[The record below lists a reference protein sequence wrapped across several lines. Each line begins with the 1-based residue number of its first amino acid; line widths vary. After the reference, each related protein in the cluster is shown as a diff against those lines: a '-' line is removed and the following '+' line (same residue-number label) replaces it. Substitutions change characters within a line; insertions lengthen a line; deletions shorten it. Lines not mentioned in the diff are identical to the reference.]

1 MTSGR
6 KRRLLC
12 NGEDT
17 GCVGDRQHHWTRKRA
32 DFPVV
37 PHAREL
43 GKSAYATK
51 QMTTQAAGAVSSEAA
66 EWYAIDW
73 AIIHR
78 NVRRVQVRIAQLRRR
93 KADRARG
100 EPCNACRPTP
110 AKTAADRGAQT

>member
-51 QMTTQAAGAVSSEAA
+51 QMTTQAVGAVSSEAA

-78 NVRRVQVRIAQLRRR
+78 NVRRLQVRIAQLRRR
-93 KADRARG
+93 KADGARC
-100 EPCNACRPTP
+100 EPCNAC
-110 AKTAADRGAQT
+110 